1 MRTLEAGIILS
12 AVLLSLGTSAIESRG
27 DELRR
32 DERVMLYPAM
42 GWRANGQWEIELHGW
57 VFEPERRRLTE
68 AVVRRSLG
76 MDDDEMSQAEQRV
89 FHERIQPFLADSE
102 GGKRV
107 RVRIGDGPE
116 SVAEADRG
124 GRCRWRFTVSDDQV
138 ARWQSTG
145 LFTNGVARF
154 LIVRP
159 NRQEAAPTLLELLEP
174 IGVSAI
180 SDIDDT
186 IKISAVGNR
195 RELLRNTFC
204 RPMAPLPG
212 MAELYRAWEKAGA
225 LFHYVSASPWQLY
238 EPLSAFTRSNSFPAG
253 TFHLKQLGVTDGSLR
268 RLFDSPEEYKVPII
282 EELLARF
289 PQRQFIL
296 VGDSGEKDPE
306 IYGELARKHPEQVAK
321 ILIRRTEGA
330 PMTES
335 RLRSAFADMARERW
349 QMFDAVTE
357 IDQSLPQDSTK
368 R

>member
-1 MRTLEAGIILS
+1 MRTLGAGIILS
-12 AVLLSLGTSAIESRG
+12 AVLLSLAISAIESRA
-27 DELRR
+27 DELKQ

-42 GWRANGQWEIELHGW
+42 GWRANGQWEIDLHGW

-76 MDDDEMSQAEQRV
+76 MDDDEMSQAEQRI

-124 GRCRWRFTVSDDQV
+124 GRCRWRFSVSDDQV
-138 ARWQSTG
+138 ARWQSAG
-145 LFTNGVARF
+145 VFTNGVARF
-154 LIVRP
+154 HLVRRD
-159 NRQEAAPTLLELLEP
+159 RQEAVPTLLELLEP
-174 IGVSAI
+174 TGVSVI

-186 IKISAVGNR
+186 IKVSAISNR

-204 RPMAPLPG
+204 RPMAPVPG
-212 MAELYRAWEKAGA
+212 MAELYREWGRTRARV
-225 LFHYVSASPWQLY
+225 HYVSASPWQLF
-238 EPLSAFTRSNSFPAG
+238 EPLSAFTRSNGFPPG
-253 TFHLKQLGVTDGSLR
+253 TFHLKQVGVTDGSLR
-268 RLFDSPEEYKVPII
+268 RLFDSPEEYKVPVI

-289 PQRQFIL
+289 PRRQFIL

-306 IYGELARKHPEQVAK
+306 IYGELARKHPEQVAT
-321 ILIRRTEGA
+321 ILIRRTDGA
-330 PMTES
+330 PMTEA
-335 RLRSAFADMARERW
+335 RQRSAFAGVARERW
-349 QMFDAVTE
+349 QVFDAVTE
-357 IDQSLPQDSTK
+357 LNRNLPQDLMK